1 MPSLRQIVEESDTRH
16 GRAFDITIQAL
27 IVISAVS
34 FAVETLPDLSANTLL
49 TLQIA
54 ESMIVVVF
62 TVEYLLRLFLSEKK
76 LRFIFSFYGLIDLL
90 AILPFYLALGLDFR
104 SLRIFRL
111 ARLALLLK
119 LFRYNKAARRLKLAF
134 RLVREEV
141 MVFGFF
147 SMALIYL
154 SAVAIYYFEHEAQP
168 DVFVSVFDGIWWAVV
183 TLTTVGYGDVVPITV
198 GGNIFTFFVLIVG
211 LGMIAIPSGLVASAL
226 GKVRETEE

>member
-62 TVEYLLRLFLSEKK
+62 TVEYLLRVFLSEKK

-183 TLTTVGYGDVVPITV
+183 TLTTVGYSDVVPITA
-198 GGNIFTFFVLIVG
+198 GGKMFTFFVLIVG

>member
-62 TVEYLLRLFLSEKK
+62 TVEYLLRVFLSEKK

-183 TLTTVGYGDVVPITV
+183 TLTTVGYGDVVPITA
-198 GGNIFTFFVLIVG
+198 GGKMFTFFVLIVG

>member
-34 FAVETLPDLSANTLL
+34 FAVETLPDLSSTTLL

-154 SAVAIYYFEHEAQP
+154 SAVAIYYFEHDAQP

-198 GGNIFTFFVLIVG
+198 GGKIFTFFVLIVG